1 MSGGQIQR
9 IGLARALYKSAELII
24 FDEATNSLDSFTE
37 KLVMSELN
45 NLDKNLTVVI
55 VAHRLNT
62 LQECDVILEIKDK
75 KVLLK
80 EDKRI
85 Q

>member
-1 MSGGQIQR
+1 M
-9 IGLARALYKSAELII
+9 LVNYV
-24 FDEATNSLDSFTE
+24 DEATNSLDSFTE
-37 KLVMSELN
+37 KLVMIELN

-62 LQECDVILEIKDK
+62 LQECDVALEIKDK
-75 KVLLK
+75 KYFK